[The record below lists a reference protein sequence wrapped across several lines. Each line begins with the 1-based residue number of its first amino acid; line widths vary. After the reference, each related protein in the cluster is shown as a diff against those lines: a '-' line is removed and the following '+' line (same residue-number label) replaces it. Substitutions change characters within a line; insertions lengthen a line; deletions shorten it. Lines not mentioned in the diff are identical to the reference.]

1 MKAIKLT
8 GYLSNEGCSRDE
20 VHTTL
25 EVSLPYE
32 HTVSV
37 TVKGD
42 FNEVQPFFSKTVDV
56 ICTINDQAELETTP
70 EKISLAGAFSPRVDD
85 GAIRLHL
92 RSDAAM
98 LESLRGQIS
107 DKYQADVDDWISDMN
122 RAADLLDH
130 AAAQ

>member
-8 GYLSNEGCSRDE
+8 GYLSNEGCSQDE

-42 FNEVQPFFSKTVDV
+42 FSEVQPFFSKTVDV

-70 EKISLAGAFSPRVDD
+70 EKISLAEPFSSRADD

-107 DKYQADVDDWISDMN
+107 DKYQPDVDDWISDMN

>member
-1 MKAIKLT
+1 MKTIKLT
-8 GYLSNEGCSRDE
+8 GYITGEGYQGDE
-20 VHTTL
+20 VYTTL
-25 EVSLPYE
+25 EISFPYE
-32 HTVSV
+32 HNVSV
-37 TVKGD
+37 TIKGD
-42 FNEVQPFFSKTVDV
+42 VDKVRPFFSKTVDM
-56 ICTINDQAELETTP
+56 ICTINDQAELEATA
-70 EKISLAGAFSPRVDD
+70 ENISLAEPFSSRADD

-107 DKYQADVDDWISDMN
+107 DKYQPDVDDWISDMN